1 MVRPAPY
8 LYKERVVLTDI
19 VTVGGNSNGDIASIL
34 NANGYSGVT
43 NTALT
48 QQVPQERIFN

>member
-19 VTVGGNSNGDIASIL
+19 VTVGGNSNGDVASIL
-34 NANGYSGVT
+34 NANGYSGVS
-43 NTALT
+43 NTAIS
-48 QQVPQERIFN
+48 QRVP